1 MTDNDIHLDDQFR
14 KTVKVE
20 PYDGKGGH
28 GGGNHPMSGEPLFK
42 CPKFG
47 LTARAYCYSCSM
59 FNGLKKDHQGNL
71 GDCDPYPGA
80 RNKVVAQIARIQP
93 REITNAMTPE
103 QMKKMG
109 IRNIN
114 DDMPT
119 NPRIVSGKQTID
131 KRSWQE
137 EVQARNL
144 YEVQK
149 TFKKA
154 KV

>member
-1 MTDNDIHLDDQFR
+1 
-14 KTVKVE
+14 
-20 PYDGKGGH
+20 
-28 GGGNHPMSGEPLFK
+28 
-42 CPKFG
+42 
-47 LTARAYCYSCSM
+47 
-59 FNGLKKDHQGNL
+59 
-71 GDCDPYPGA
+71 
-80 RNKVVAQIARIQP
+80 
-93 REITNAMTPE
+93 MTPE